1 MKYLYLAG
9 ACLVVAQLLGLYGLL
24 THKADLLLSTLMIG
38 LVIGAV
44 ALAFF
49 GAYHH
54 LAIG

>member
-1 MKYLYLAG
+1 MTYLYLAA
-9 ACLVVAQLLGLYGLL
+9 ACLVVAQLIGVYGLV
-24 THKADLLLSTLMIG
+24 TRKADVLLSTLMIG

-54 LAIG
+54 LAVG